1 MERLNLNSLMKQ
13 VRSFTVCLTLSA
25 RQNRNEG
32 AYMKRGLVLGAL
44 MVVGAL
50 LAAVGAAQQTPSAAS
65 IQVDKVRDNLY
76 VFRGGGGN
84 TAAFITA
91 NGVTLVDAKLPGWG
105 KPILEKLKEITEKPV
120 TTIINTHTH
129 FDHVGGNVEFPA
141 TVEVVT
147 HENTAKL
154 MREMRPVTGGPEQP
168 NVFKDKNGL
177 GLPKRT
183 FKDQMTLGSGDE
195 RIELYYFGPAHT
207 GGDAWVVFPAL
218 RVLHTGDVFAAKIL
232 PLIDANNGG
241 SGVEYSQTI
250 AKAVAALKNIDT
262 VITGHNPT
270 TLTMNDLKA
279 YSDFTREFAQTA
291 KAAKKAGRTID
302 DVVNSWKT
310 PERFQKDGYLT
321 PEEIQQQFRQ
331 SIAAQAARL
340 RANVE
345 VVWNETK

>member
-1 MERLNLNSLMKQ
+1 MESN
-13 VRSFTVCLTLSA
+13 
-25 RQNRNEG
+25 
-32 AYMKRGLVLGAL
+32 MKRGLVLGAL
-44 MVVGAL
+44 VVVGAIL
-50 LAAVGAAQQTPSAAS
+50 VAVGAARQTPSAAA

-76 VFRGGGGN
+76 VLRGGGGN

-91 NGVTLVDAKLPGWG
+91 NGVALVDTKLPGWG

-147 HENTAKL
+147 QENTAKL

-183 FKDQMTLGSGDE
+183 FKDRMTLGSGDE
-195 RIELYYFGPAHT
+195 RIELYHFGPAHT

-218 RVLHTGDVFAAKIL
+218 RVLHSGDAFALKIV

-241 SGVEYSQTI
+241 SGVEYPKTI
-250 AKAVAALKNIDT
+250 AKTVAALKNVDT
-262 VITGHNPT
+262 IITGHNPT
-270 TLTMNDLKA
+270 TLTMADLKT
-279 YSDFTREFAQTA
+279 YGDFTREFVQTVQ
-291 KAAKKAGRTID
+291 AAKKAGRTID
-302 DVVNSWKT
+302 DVVNSWKI
-310 PERFQKDGYLT
+310 PERFQKEGYPT
-321 PEEIQQQFRQ
+321 PEEIQQLIRQ
-331 SIAAQAARL
+331 PLAAQTARL
-340 RANVE
+340 RSNVE

>member
-1 MERLNLNSLMKQ
+1 
-13 VRSFTVCLTLSA
+13 
-25 RQNRNEG
+25 
-32 AYMKRGLVLGAL
+32 MKRGLVLGAL
-44 MVVGAL
+44 VVVGAAM
-50 LAAVGAAQQTPSAAS
+50 AAVGAAQQTPSAAS

-76 VFRGGGGN
+76 VLRGGGGN

-91 NGVTLVDAKLPGWG
+91 KGVTLVDAKLPGWG

-141 TVEVVT
+141 TVDVVT
-147 HENTAKL
+147 HENTANL

-168 NVFKDKNGL
+168 NVFKEKNGL

-183 FKDQMTLGSGDE
+183 FKDRMTLGAGDE
-195 RIELYYFGPAHT
+195 RIELYYFGRAHT

-218 RVLHTGDVFAAKIL
+218 RALHSGDAFAIKNI

-241 SGVEYSQTI
+241 SGVEYPKTI
-250 AKAVAALKNIDT
+250 AKAAATLKNIDT
-262 VITGHNPT
+262 VITGHTPT
-270 TLTMNDLKA
+270 TLTIADLKTYA
-279 YSDFTREFAQTA
+279 DFTREFVQTVQ
-291 KAAKKAGRTID
+291 AAKKAGRTID

-310 PERFQKDGYLT
+310 PERFQKVGYLT
-321 PEEIQQQFRQ
+321 PEELQKLSRQ
-331 SIAAQAARL
+331 PLAAQTARL

-345 VVWNETK
+345 VIWNETR

>member
-1 MERLNLNSLMKQ
+1 
-13 VRSFTVCLTLSA
+13 
-25 RQNRNEG
+25 
-32 AYMKRGLVLGAL
+32 MKRGLVLGTL
-44 MVVGAL
+44 VVVGAL
-50 LAAVGAAQQTPSAAS
+50 LAAAGAARQTPSASS

-76 VFRGGGGN
+76 VLRGGGGN
-84 TAAFITA
+84 TAALITA
-91 NGVTLVDAKLPGWG
+91 KGVTLVDTKLPGWG
-105 KPILEKLKEITEKPV
+105 KPILEKLREITEKPV

-154 MREMRPVTGGPEQP
+154 MLEMRPVTGGPEQP
-168 NVFKDKNGL
+168 NVFKEKNGL

-183 FKDQMTLGSGDE
+183 FKDRMTIGSGDE
-195 RIELYYFGPAHT
+195 RIELYHFGRAHT

-218 RVLHTGDVFAAKIL
+218 RALHTGDAFALKVV

-241 SGVEYSQTI
+241 SGVEYPQTI

-270 TLTMNDLKA
+270 TLTMADLKTYA
-279 YSDFTREFAQTA
+279 DFTREFAQTVQ
-291 KAAKKAGRTID
+291 AAKKAGRTID
-302 DVVNSWKT
+302 DVVNSWKI
-310 PERFQKDGYLT
+310 PERFLKDGYLT
-321 PEEIQQQFRQ
+321 PEEIQQLLRWPL
-331 SIAAQAARL
+331 AAQTARL

-345 VVWNETK
+345 VIWNETK

>member
-1 MERLNLNSLMKQ
+1 MR
-13 VRSFTVCLTLSA
+13 
-25 RQNRNEG
+25 
-32 AYMKRGLVLGAL
+32 RGIVLGAL
-44 MVVGAL
+44 VVVGAIL
-50 LAAVGAAQQTPSAAS
+50 SAVGAAQQAPSAAS

-76 VFRGGGGN
+76 VLRGGGGN

-91 NGVTLVDAKLPGWG
+91 KGVTLVDTKLPGWG

-129 FDHVGGNVEFPA
+129 MDHVSGNIEFPA
-141 TVEVVT
+141 TVDIVT

-154 MREMRPVTGGPEQP
+154 MREMRPVTGGPEQS

-177 GLPKRT
+177 GLPRRT
-183 FKDQMTLGSGDE
+183 FKDRMTLGSGDE
-195 RIELYYFGPAHT
+195 RIELYYFGQAHT

-218 RVLHTGDVFAAKIL
+218 RVLHTGDVFALKAI
-232 PLIDANNGG
+232 PIIDANNGG
-241 SGVEYSQTI
+241 SSVEYPKTI
-250 AKAVAALKNIDT
+250 AKVVAALKNIDT

-270 TLTMNDLKA
+270 TMTMADLKTF
-279 YSDFTREFAQTA
+279 SEFIREFVQTA
-291 KAAKKAGRTID
+291 QAAKKAGRNID

-310 PERFQKDGYLT
+310 PERFQQAGYPT
-321 PEEIQQQFRQ
+321 PEEIQQLTRQ
-331 SIAAQAARL
+331 SVAAQAARL

>member
-1 MERLNLNSLMKQ
+1 
-13 VRSFTVCLTLSA
+13 
-25 RQNRNEG
+25 
-32 AYMKRGLVLGAL
+32 

-50 LAAVGAAQQTPSAAS
+50 LTASGAARQTPSAAS

-183 FKDQMTLGSGDE
+183 FKDRMTLGSGDE
-195 RIELYYFGPAHT
+195 RIELHYFGRAHT

-291 KAAKKAGRTID
+291 QAAKKAGRTID